1 MRWFYMLE
9 YHNNHNDIEALL
21 EHLNMDIILSKN
33 MAYKDISKNMFRLYW
48 EIGNLILA
56 KDDEGCGIEFINISA
71 GYLKL
76 KFPGNLSFTEKNLRN
91 MVAFAREYR
100 SQDFVDKIASKVNW
114 SCNMIIMN
122 KIKDIDKRL
131 EFVNKVVEKGWTT
144 EELIN
149 NIDMEYGI
157 AGEEEEILKEDT
169 CYEDLESIESK
180 SIITEENN
188 FGEDTELKQN
198 PNLNSN
204 NSHFIQDVNLEE
216 NTLENESELKN
227 YFYILKDEY
236 LLDFMEI
243 SDEVKE
249 KYFQGQFMKNVIEFF
264 LDLKRGFAL
273 VGKKYHIELSG
284 ADYYVDLLF
293 YNLKLKCYLI
303 VEFKIGKFK
312 PEYLGILTFHL
323 SIVDDSV
330 KGEEDN
336 PSVGIILCKDGEKL
350 IVQYAFKEKGA
361 PGNGEYRLNE
371 DIPEQFEGIL
381 PTVEEIGSGIKMKLK
396 VE

>member
-1 MRWFYMLE
+1 MRWFCMLE
-9 YHNNHNDIEALL
+9 YHNNHNDIGALL

-33 MAYKDISKNMFRLYW
+33 MAYKDVSKNMFRLYW
-48 EIGNLILA
+48 EIGNLILT
-56 KDDEGCGIEFINISA
+56 KDNEGCGIEFINISA

-91 MVAFAREYR
+91 MAAFAREYS
-100 SQDFVDKIASKVNW
+100 SQDIVDKLASKISW
-114 SCNMIIMN
+114 SCSIIIMH
-122 KIKDIDKRL
+122 KIKDVGKRL
-131 EFVNKVVEKGWTT
+131 EFINKAVEKGWKI
-144 EELIN
+144 EEVID
-149 NIDMEYGI
+149 NIDKEYGI
-157 AGEEEEILKEDT
+157 TDEEEMLEGDA
-169 CYEDLESIESK
+169 CYEDLESIENK
-180 SIITEENN
+180 SIITEEINSS
-188 FGEDTELKQN
+188 EDRLSEEKD
-198 PNLNSN
+198 NLNLDS
-204 NSHFIQDVNLEE
+204 SHFIQDVKLKEDD
-216 NTLENESELKN
+216 LKDESELKN
-227 YFYILKDEY
+227 YFHILKDEY

-264 LDLKRGFAL
+264 LDLKHGFAL

-284 ADYYVDLLF
+284 LDYYVDLLF

-330 KGEEDN
+330 KGERDN
-336 PSVGIILCKDGEKL
+336 PSVGIILCKDEEKL
-350 IVQYAFKEKGA
+350 IVQYAFKDKEAAGD
-361 PGNGEYRLNE
+361 GEYKLNG
-371 DIPEQFEGIL
+371 DIPEQFQGIL

-396 VE
+396 AE

>member
-1 MRWFYMLE
+1 
-9 YHNNHNDIEALL
+9 
-21 EHLNMDIILSKN
+21 MDIILSKN

-91 MVAFAREYR
+91 MAAFAREYG
-100 SQDFVDKIASKVNW
+100 SQDLVDKIASKVNW
-114 SCNMIIMN
+114 SCNIIIMH
-122 KIKDIDKRL
+122 KIKDSDKRL
-131 EFVNKVVEKGWTT
+131 EFINKVMEKGWSI

-157 AGEEEEILKEDT
+157 TGEEEEALKEDT

-180 SIITEENN
+180 SIIIEEND
-188 FGEDTELKQN
+188 FDEDIKLKKSAD
-198 PNLNSN
+198 LNSD
-204 NSHFIQDVNLEE
+204 NSHFIQDIDLKE
-216 NTLENESELKN
+216 NDLENESELKN
-227 YFYILKDEY
+227 YFYVLKDEY

-264 LDLKRGFAL
+264 LELKRGFAL

-284 ADYYVDLLF
+284 SDYYVDLLF

-330 KGEEDN
+330 KEERDN

-350 IVQYAFKEKGA
+350 IVQYAFKDKEAAGD
-361 PGNGEYRLNE
+361 GEYKLNG